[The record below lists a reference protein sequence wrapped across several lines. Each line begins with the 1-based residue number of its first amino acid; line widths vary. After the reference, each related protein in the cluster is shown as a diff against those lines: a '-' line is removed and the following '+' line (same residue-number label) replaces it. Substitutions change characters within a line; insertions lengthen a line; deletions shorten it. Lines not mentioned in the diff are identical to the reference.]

1 MKTKI
6 YFKNLINEL
15 EKNNTYDIQLL
26 HIINPFSLYFLCD
39 HFIGKEAHRFS
50 IPIPKDKNNILISND
65 LSLINDYDIVH
76 VEVYYFKYFSN
87 EILEKINKKII
98 LTTGQWNKPQIN
110 ISDLTEK
117 VLNHPNIVLWIS
129 QNPIYPNSKKYIA
142 FPYGIMPKNLNS
154 YSNMLLKNIK
164 KNKDISFLPI
174 ANHTNKCREQLPKL
188 AHINIDEYYNKM
200 AESKFI
206 ISPIGDRDD
215 CYRHY
220 ESIGLGSIPVSNINI
235 LYKNIFGKNMYYTDI
250 EEMVNI
256 INTKN
261 INTEYIEPNKDLIC
275 FFYHRDKIL
284 HYINKLKKKQ
294 NIFKTHSH
302 KTRKQYK

>member
-1 MKTKI
+1 
-6 YFKNLINEL
+6 
-15 EKNNTYDIQLL
+15 
-26 HIINPFSLYFLCD
+26 
-39 HFIGKEAHRFS
+39 
-50 IPIPKDKNNILISND
+50 
-65 LSLINDYDIVH
+65 
-76 VEVYYFKYFSN
+76 
-87 EILEKINKKII
+87 
-98 LTTGQWNKPQIN
+98 
-110 ISDLTEK
+110 
-117 VLNHPNIVLWIS
+117 
-129 QNPIYPNSKKYIA
+129 
-142 FPYGIMPKNLNS
+142 MPKNLNS
-154 YSNMLLKNIK
+154 YSNILLKNIK
-164 KNKDISFLPI
+164 KNKEISFLPI
-174 ANHTNKCREQLPKL
+174 SNHTNKCREQLPKL